1 MQVIA
6 SNTINLPAVM
16 LLNDLLLL
24 KSSSDI
30 NDLSYIVIIWVKI
43 NSLLADLSRLQCT
56 LIYAIVE
63 IAIQHFLSI
72 IK

>member
-63 IAIQHFLSI
+63 IAIQHLLSI

>member
-43 NSLLADLSRLQCT
+43 NSLLADLSRLQYT

-63 IAIQHFLSI
+63 IAIQHLLSI

>member
-43 NSLLADLSRLQCT
+43 NSLLADLSRLQFT

-63 IAIQHFLSI
+63 IAIQHLLSI

>member
-63 IAIQHFLSI
+63 IAI
-72 IK
+72 